1 MFDLPNNRRYPI
13 FISALGE
20 IIWSATIWI
29 HTTGVKSA
37 SGSKKTIQTYTEHMV
52 SWLTFLEKYPSD
64 ITDSS
69 IASLEDRIE
78 HATEETLLAYRNI
91 MRDENSE
98 RTGKPL
104 ETATIN
110 DRTGAIQRFYIWADK
125 KTFFTSKLRYS
136 PTQYSSGYAAE
147 QENESYRIKLNRDEK
162 IPTLVP
168 VETFHRITALA
179 TESERLAYRW
189 ILSTGARRSEA
200 CALSLRDI
208 PDTSNTDPSITP
220 LFDIDILRKG
230 AKRAPL
236 KAPFHLVEELNWY
249 IALERMPEI
258 KKRKIPIHEI
268 PAQPVFVN
276 SEGNRFSGD
285 HFGARFRA
293 YPTLRLAANSWV
305 HTEEMENGQESAT
318 SFHWRNIL
326 SESGLSHS
334 ARTQLIAEAKE
345 FFSWLL
351 ISLGSKRRRS
361 KISTIG
367 HQFDDLRSLLK
378 WMASMKYSR
387 FNDIEPDEIVNF
399 FSFRVES
406 RRFYSGKKLQAR
418 SITGRF
424 QLLKNLH
431 QFYLHRSFGLWFDPG
446 TEVNIERLRAGA
458 PKDKYTFLPEANV
471 LSHLNDATNWIHGP
485 ALEFLDA
492 IDQCAKLKNESG
504 GDTLD
509 HENDFK
515 IFRDSIQDEQKLRLC
530 SLLGLPPTTTIGKL
544 LLHGRKE
551 TYGACIFIIFYM
563 TGLRVGSLITLSADC
578 ITSHTHSDGVSYL
591 YLAGHLLKNQKRE
604 HYWIAN
610 ELVVDAINLLARISQ
625 PLRTISG
632 MAELFTSMKGL
643 TILPRS
649 GMDFNVKG
657 ARDINDIL
665 KYFCHSKLRTNILG
679 TDTRIHAHQGR
690 ISFAK
695 FVAAR

>member
-1 MFDLPNNRRYPI
+1 MLR
-13 FISALGE
+13 
-20 IIWSATIWI
+20 
-29 HTTGVKSA
+29 
-37 SGSKKTIQTYTEHMV
+37 
-52 SWLTFLEKYPSD
+52 
-64 ITDSS
+64 
-69 IASLEDRIE
+69 EDC
-78 HATEETLLAYRNI
+78 
-91 MRDENSE
+91 
-98 RTGKPL
+98 K
-104 ETATIN
+104 
-110 DRTGAIQRFYIWADK
+110 
-125 KTFFTSKLRYS
+125 
-136 PTQYSSGYAAE
+136 
-147 QENESYRIKLNRDEK
+147 
-162 IPTLVP
+162 
-168 VETFHRITALA
+168 
-179 TESERLAYRW
+179 RLAR
-189 ILSTGARRSEA
+189 L
-200 CALSLRDI
+200 
-208 PDTSNTDPSITP
+208 
-220 LFDIDILRKG
+220 
-230 AKRAPL
+230 
-236 KAPFHLVEELNWY
+236 
-249 IALERMPEI
+249 
-258 KKRKIPIHEI
+258 
-268 PAQPVFVN
+268 
-276 SEGNRFSGD
+276 
-285 HFGARFRA
+285 

-695 FVAAR
+695 FVAARDKSSLGALAGYYGHAHDGITDDGYIGTDIDLNNVLEEEGLNDLIAGLEDLITSPRIGGNGSRDIRENVTYRKKFRGRAHVRAEVDRMIKNGVILAPCNYGYCLYRKTLSACKGSDIGPNVVNREPTTCGDCQNFCITEKLESWWKDRADANEVFLRRTDLSEMTRDIAAARVRQSKDLLRSLEYRKGFADAETKNDGRRGQKVSN